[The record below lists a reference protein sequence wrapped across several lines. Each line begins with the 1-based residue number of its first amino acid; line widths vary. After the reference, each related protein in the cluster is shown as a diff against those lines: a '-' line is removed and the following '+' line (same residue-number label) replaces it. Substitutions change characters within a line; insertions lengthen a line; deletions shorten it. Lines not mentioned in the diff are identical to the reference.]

1 MEMRTMNR
9 QLLLVAVSLL
19 MAGLFGCGEQTP
31 TQAFNEWKSAIV
43 SGKTDAANKLTADA
57 PEVNDLYVMAAKED
71 AFEGKILNS
80 GTVIAEEVK
89 GDEALIKMQ
98 GGDGKTAVFVMRKS
112 DGRWKISHKK
122 QK

>member
-1 MEMRTMNR
+1 MRTMNR

-19 MAGLFGCGEQTP
+19 VAGLFGCGEQTP

-43 SGKTDAANKLTADA
+43 SGKIDAANKLTADA
-57 PEVNDLYVMAAKED
+57 PEMNDLYVMATKDD
-71 AFEGKILNS
+71 AMEGKILKS

-89 GDEALIKMQ
+89 GDKAFIKMQ
-98 GGDGKTAVFVMRKS
+98 GGDGKTVVFTMRKS
-112 DGRWKISHKK
+112 DGKWKLSHKE